1 MKKLFSAAGALTGA
15 LLILAASFA
24 NPANANTVNCTGSPI
39 NATTVHFYLSTQT
52 CIVNNV
58 SSPADGQLN
67 FAFADVFDPDVFA
80 AFMNS
85 ALIQPGDIV
94 TSLSVNGV
102 FGSVYNIT
110 GKRVD
115 QDFTG
120 SIVASILAVLSGQ
133 QYLMTVH
140 LNKNADTDD
149 LTFLDASVSAVP
161 IPAALPLLA
170 AGLSAMGFMG
180 WRRKRR
186 AA

>member
-1 MKKLFSAAGALTGA
+1 MKKLFYGAAALTGV
-15 LLILAASFA
+15 LLMLAASFA
-24 NPANANTVNCTGSPI
+24 NPANANTVNCTGSPT
-39 NATTVHFYLSTQT
+39 NSTTVHFYLASQT
-52 CIVNNV
+52 CIVNNL

-67 FAFADVFDPDVFA
+67 FAFAQNYNPDAFA

-102 FGSVYNIT
+102 FGSVYNIS
-110 GKRVD
+110 GKQLV
-115 QDFTG
+115 QDFSG
-120 SIVASILAVLSGQ
+120 SIMASVLAVLSGQ
-133 QYLMTVH
+133 QYLMTIH
-140 LNKNADTDD
+140 LNKNAATDD
-149 LTFLDASVSAVP
+149 LIFLEASVSAVP